1 MNKRFTQ
8 VPEYSDY
15 VYLKSTESLSGKKL
29 YTVTLGCQQN
39 EADSERIKGML
50 HSLGVTDTDTPENAD
65 IIIVNT
71 CAVREHAELK
81 ALSILGKFKA
91 LKQENPELIIG
102 VVGCMVA
109 EESRREQ
116 IKRSFRQV
124 DFTVEPGLLHTL
136 PSLIRTTLERAGRRF
151 ATADG
156 TWEVVEDIPVY
167 RASEFKAWVSIMY
180 GCNNFCTYCIVPYV
194 RGRERSRESADVI
207 AECKELI
214 NSGVKEIT
222 LLGQNV
228 NSYRS
233 DMDFADLISTIAEL
247 EGDFI
252 IRFMTSH
259 PKDVSP
265 RLIEAIRRYSG
276 KIAPHFHLP
285 LQSGSDRILKSMNRT
300 YTKEKYLSTVNALRE
315 AVPDIALTT
324 DIIVG
329 FPGESDADFEET
341 MQILRAVKFD
351 AVFSFIYSKRTGTVA
366 AGMTDTVSRADA
378 DKRMATLL
386 SEQTEISF
394 EKNLPFVGKTLRV
407 LVEGISKKDDGTYS
421 ARTPEGKLVHF
432 CSDKDYTG
440 QFILVKIERAGAFA
454 LIGSE
459 II

>member
-8 VPEYSDY
+8 VPEYADY
-15 VYLKSTESLSGKKL
+15 TYLKSTERLLGKKL

-50 HSLGVTDTDTPENAD
+50 HSLGAADTDTPENAD

-91 LKQENPELIIG
+91 IKQERPELIVG
-102 VVGCMVA
+102 VVGCMAA
-109 EESRREQ
+109 EEARREQ
-116 IKRSFRQV
+116 IKKSFRHV
-124 DFTVEPGLLHTL
+124 DFTIEPGLLHTL
-136 PSLIRTTLERAGRRF
+136 PSLVLGALQHAGRRF
-151 ATADG
+151 AVSDG
-156 TWEVVEDIPVY
+156 TWDVVEDIPVY
-167 RASEFKAWVSIMY
+167 RNSTFKAWVSIMY

-194 RGRERSRESADVI
+194 RGRERSRESAAVI

-214 NSGVKEIT
+214 KDGVKEIT

-233 DMDFADLISTIAEL
+233 DMDFADLISAIAEL
-247 EGDFI
+247 DGDFI

-265 RLIEAIRRYSG
+265 RLIEAIRRHSG

-300 YTKEKYLSTVNALRE
+300 YTKEKYLSTVKALRE
-315 AVPDIALTT
+315 AVPDISLTT

-329 FPGESDADFEET
+329 FPGESDEDFEET
-341 MQILRAVKFD
+341 MQILRSVKFD

-366 AGMTDTVSRADA
+366 AKMTDTVPRADA

-386 SEQTEISF
+386 SEQTEISL
-394 EKNLPFVGKTLRV
+394 EKNLPFVGKTVRV
-407 LVEGISKKDDGTYS
+407 LVEGLSKKDDGTYS

-432 CSDKDYTG
+432 SSDKDYTG
-440 QFILVKIERAGAFA
+440 QFKFVKIERAGAFA